1 LAALY
6 LLEDVNSTSP
16 EGAEESAND
25 LMVKALTA
33 CVRAMERKAIDDAFR
48 PMASDK
54 RYQREALRLAEQFS
68 ASDAET
74 IELGEKR

>member
-1 LAALY
+1 MPPRALR
-6 LLEDVNSTSP
+6 
-16 EGAEESAND
+16 
-25 LMVKALTA
+25 ALTA
-33 CVRAMERKAIDDAFR
+33 HVRAMERKAIDDAFR

-74 IELGEKR
+74 LELSERDLIGP